1 MITLIEGVIRN
12 KGEDW
17 LEVQIPAGVSLRV
30 AVPSN
35 LAEKNSPIGQNT
47 ALHTHLYTRD
57 GILSLYGFNT
67 TDDRDVFTL
76 LLSIS
81 GIGPKAALSLISTLG
96 LETLV
101 QAIQED
107 NQTVLKEAPGI
118 GARAAERVIVE
129 LRGKFDVYTGSTG
142 INGKNQT
149 ERQDLFD
156 ALTNLG
162 YSSDEA
168 RKAIDSLVNPNDL
181 PFEEQLRDALKILSD
196 I

>member
-17 LEVQIPAGVSLRV
+17 LEIQLPAGVSLHVSVPV
-30 AVPSN
+30 ALVEN
-35 LAEKNSPIGQNT
+35 TSPIGQNI
-47 ALHTHLYTRD
+47 ALHTHLYSRE
-57 GILSLYGFNT
+57 GIISLYGFST
-67 TDDRDVFTL
+67 TDDRDIFTL

-81 GIGPKAALSLISTLG
+81 GIGPRAALSLISTLG
-96 LETLV
+96 VETLV

-107 NQTVLKEAPGI
+107 NQSVLKEAPGI

-129 LRGKFDVYTGSTG
+129 LRGKFDTYTGSAG
-142 INGKNQT
+142 IDGQRQT

-162 YSSDEA
+162 YSSDDA
-168 RKAIDSLVNPNDL
+168 RRAIASLANPNDL
-181 PFEEQLRDALKILSD
+181 PLEEQLRNALKILSE